1 MNRDEPGA
9 ARRTLESL
17 WRREL
22 SLGGLIAWIGLVP
35 LSMLYLGAVAV
46 HALFWKAFASGSKSL
61 RIVSVGNLTV
71 GGNGKTPFTL
81 YLARRLRERG
91 ARVAI
96 VSRGYGGSSTRA
108 AIVSDGKSIAL
119 SAEQAGDEPVMMAR
133 SFGGPVA
140 IGRRRAAALSLLE
153 RIEGLQVVILD
164 DGFQHRRLKR
174 DVDLIVVSTEGGLGN
189 GWALPAG
196 PLRERLSGIRR
207 ADAVILLSSGPD
219 CDPHWVAS
227 QFARLAR
234 RPLFCGR
241 LVPTALIAPHPEG
254 WQELPLSLAHRRV
267 LVVSGLADPSR
278 LYGMLRD
285 LGAELVG
292 VLEYPDHHPYSAS
305 DWHRITTAARD
316 AELIVTTEKDLTK
329 LERFPFAR
337 DCLYALRLKVVIDG
351 DEEKLLALAA
361 GKAYDQA
368 TQQTPVKV
376 ALEV

>member
-1 MNRDEPGA
+1 MHRDDPSPV
-9 ARRTLESL
+9 RRILESL

-22 SLGGLIAWIGLVP
+22 SVVELIAWIGLVP
-35 LSMLYLGAVAV
+35 LSMLYLMAVAV
-46 HALFWKAFASGSKSL
+46 RALFWKAFASGAKSL

-81 YLARRLRERG
+81 YLAGTLRERG
-91 ARVAI
+91 VKVAI

-108 AIVSDGKSIAL
+108 AIVSDGKSLAL
-119 SAEQAGDEPVMMAR
+119 GAEQAGDEPVMMAR

-140 IGRRRAAALSLLE
+140 IGRRRAGALSLLE
-153 RIEGLQVVILD
+153 KIEGLQTVILD

-174 DVDLIVVSTEGGLGN
+174 DVDLIVVSAERGLGN

-196 PLRERLSGIRR
+196 PLRERLSGVRR
-207 ADAVILLSSGPD
+207 ADAVIVLSSGPD
-219 CDPHWVAS
+219 RGSHCGAS
-227 QFARLAR
+227 QFEKLLTQ
-234 RPLFCGR
+234 PLFRGR
-241 LVPTALIAPHPEG
+241 LLPTALVAPHPEG
-254 WQELPLSLAHRRV
+254 WQERPLSLAGRRV
-267 LVVSGLADPSR
+267 LVVSGLADPSQF
-278 LYGMLRD
+278 YGMLRD

-292 VLEYPDHHPYSAS
+292 VLEYPDHHPYSDS
-305 DWHRITTAARD
+305 DWHRITVAARE

-337 DCLYALRLKVVIDG
+337 DGLYALRLKVVIDG

-361 GKAYDQA
+361 GKAYDRA
-368 TQQTPVKV
+368 TQQTPAKV